1 MRQRREKQAQID
13 VIAREEAD
21 TARIAAIVARAAL
34 PGDVIALS
42 GDLGSGKT
50 AFARGFI
57 RALTAPAEEVPSP
70 TFTLV
75 QTYSA
80 GGRTIYHFDFYRID
94 DPEEAWEIGI
104 EEAFAGGI
112 TLIEWPERLGRILP
126 ADRLDIRLEAPSGAA
141 ATERRITF
149 AAGPSW
155 SKRLAA
161 LRNKLATDADA

>member
-1 MRQRREKQAQID
+1 MRQRRESQAQID

-21 TARIAAIVARAAL
+21 TTRLAGIVARAAV

-80 GGRTIYHFDFYRID
+80 NGRTIYHFDFYRID
-94 DPEEAWEIGI
+94 DPEEAWEIGL

-112 TLIEWPERLGRILP
+112 TLIEWPERLGSLLP
-126 ADRLDIRLEAPSGAA
+126 ADRLDIHLEIPSGAA
-141 ATERRITF
+141 ATERRVTF
-149 AAGPSW
+149 SSGPSW
-155 SKRLAA
+155 SKRLKA
-161 LRNKLATDADA
+161 LRNELMTDADA

>member
-1 MRQRREKQAQID
+1 MRQRRQNQVRLD
-13 VIAREEAD
+13 VIARDEAE
-21 TARIAAIVARAAL
+21 TARLAGVVARVARS
-34 PGDVIALS
+34 GDVIALS

-57 RALTAPAEEVPSP
+57 RALTTPSEEVPSP

-75 QTYSA
+75 QTYSTN
-80 GGRTIYHFDFYRID
+80 GHTIYHFDFYRID

-112 TLIEWPERLGRILP
+112 ALIEWPERLGRLLP
-126 ADRLDIRLEAPSGAA
+126 VDRLDICLERAAGTSG
-141 ATERRITF
+141 TERRITL

-155 SKRLAA
+155 SKRLTA
-161 LRNKLATDADA
+161 LRGGIATDADV